1 MRGHFHVRVLPR
13 ERPRDTVL
21 LVISASLP
29 CIDFAGK
36 RVTVGEAPVQALTV
50 KNADLDFR
58 HVEPAGVLRRL
69 VKDHTSQQ
77 CVRRPD
83 SRHFLE
89 TLAEMRVE
97 VVEHKMNATRRRV
110 DLFEEVLDKCHEIRL
125 GATIGNLHGASPA
138 LGFDRHEQVA
148 GTAPHVLVIQ
158 SHRPPRLDRHG
169 LARILQQLLALLV
182 QANDRLSR
190 PERAAI
196 QIQQIIH
203 SPPVLFRQSADTPHQ
218 LAPRLDAVF
227 LAAGESSRG

>member
-97 VVEHKMNATRRRV
+97 VVEHKMNAV
-110 DLFEEVLDKCHEIRL
+110 MDLVTENTGIICP
-125 GATIGNLHGASPA
+125 PA
-138 LGFDRHEQVA
+138 AQDLAE
-148 GTAPHVLVIQ
+148 
-158 SHRPPRLDRHG
+158 G
-169 LARILQQLLALLV
+169 LLLALQESPRMRGPCLKLA
-182 QANDRLSR
+182 QGYDW
-190 PERAAI
+190 ERI
-196 QIQQIIH
+196 C
-203 SPPVLFRQSADTPHQ
+203 D
-218 LAPRLDAVF
+218 LAEKIYEV
-227 LAAGESSRG
+227 E